1 MFSDTHAFVVFEHY
15 VVTSILCSAACT
27 HVTVHYTVKE
37 VIFFAAASELR
48 VPIIVCT
55 PSLLHAQRR
64 RCHQP
69 SSYGLMLHVG
79 ISQPEHIHRKL
90 PIDKYIVQRT

>member
-15 VVTSILCSAACT
+15 VCSAACT

-37 VIFFAAASELR
+37 VIFAAASELR
-48 VPIIVCT
+48 VPIIVCP

-69 SSYGLMLHVG
+69 SGYGLMLHVG